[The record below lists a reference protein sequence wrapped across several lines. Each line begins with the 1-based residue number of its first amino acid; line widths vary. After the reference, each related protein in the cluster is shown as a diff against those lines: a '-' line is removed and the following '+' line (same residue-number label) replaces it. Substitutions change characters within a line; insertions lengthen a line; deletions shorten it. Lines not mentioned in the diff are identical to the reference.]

1 MPELPEVETVRDGLD
16 RLVVGAVVREV
27 EVFREYSVRRHDGG
41 PDSFRDQLTGQRLA
55 AAVRRGK
62 FLWLPLTEPEAAASA
77 SAPAP
82 APDAAPSA
90 NPAPAAEPAEPATPA
105 EPRPAAALL
114 AHLGMSGQL
123 LVRGAVPTAAPG
135 EEPARIP
142 TGAADAADDW
152 QHPHLRVR
160 LHLEGAPS
168 GARYLDFVDQRTF
181 GHLSVQDLVPD
192 GSAPRASAA
201 ATSGARRPIT
211 APSRTASPQAASAPS
226 APSVP
231 AGHGSDLPVLPEP
244 VAHIA
249 RDLLDPNLDL
259 DALVGR
265 FRRRRTQ
272 VKRAL
277 LDQTVVSGVGNIY
290 ADEALWRAQ
299 VHWARATDKLRV
311 ADVRRVLDSA
321 AEVMREALAQG
332 GTSFDELYVNVNGQ
346 SGYFDRSLAV
356 YGRENEECRRCG
368 ALVRRDAFMN
378 RSSFSC
384 PVCQP
389 RPRGL

>member
-1 MPELPEVETVRDGLD
+1 VPELPEVETVRDGLD
-16 RLVVGAVVREV
+16 RLVVGATVRDV

-41 PDSFRDQLTGQRLA
+41 PASFRDQLVGRRLS

-62 FLWLPLTEPEAAASA
+62 FLWLPLDDPTPPAS
-77 SAPAP
+77 
-82 APDAAPSA
+82 
-90 NPAPAAEPAEPATPA
+90 NPLVELVET
-105 EPRPAAALL
+105 PAAALL

-123 LVRGAVPTAAPG
+123 LVRGATVSGVQDPAATAVLPSG
-135 EEPARIP
+135 PDQDPDQEPNP
-142 TGAADAADDW
+142 ETDQEPDPDDW

-160 LHLEGAPS
+160 LHLTGAPS

-181 GHLSVQDLVPD
+181 GHLSVQDLVPAD
-192 GSAPRASAA
+192 AAPAS
-201 ATSGARRPIT
+201 SI
-211 APSRTASPQAASAPS
+211 
-226 APSVP
+226 P
-231 AGHGSDLPVLPEP
+231 AGHGSDLPLLPQP

-259 DALVGR
+259 DGLVGR
-265 FRRRRTQ
+265 VRRRRTQ
-272 VKRAL
+272 MKRAL

-290 ADEALWRAQ
+290 ADEALWRAK
-299 VHWARATDKLRV
+299 VHWARPTDKLRV

-321 AEVMREALAQG
+321 AEVMREALVQG
-332 GTSFDELYVNVNGQ
+332 GTSFDELYVNVNGE

-356 YGRENEECRRCG
+356 YGQENEACRRCG

-389 RPRGL
+389 APRPRTP

>member
-16 RLVVGAVVREV
+16 RLVVGAVVRDV
-27 EVFREYSVRRHDGG
+27 EVAREYSVRRHDGG
-41 PDSFRDQLTGQRLA
+41 PDSFRDQLTGRRLA

-62 FLWLPLTEPEAAASA
+62 FLWLPLLPEGPAS
-77 SAPAP
+77 PVG
-82 APDAAPSA
+82 DVV
-90 NPAPAAEPAEPATPA
+90 
-105 EPRPAAALL
+105 PAAALL

-123 LVRGAVPTAAPG
+123 LVRGAAPAAAPG
-135 EEPARIP
+135 AAPDEEAARTP
-142 TGAADAADDW
+142 TGAADPADDW

-160 LHLEGAPS
+160 LHLDGAPS

-192 GSAPRASAA
+192 GTSA
-201 ATSGARRPIT
+201 
-211 APSRTASPQAASAPS
+211 
-226 APSVP
+226 SVP

-259 DALVGR
+259 DALVSR
-265 FRRRRTQ
+265 VRRRRTQ

-299 VHWARATDKLRV
+299 VHWARPTDKLKA

-389 RPRGL
+389 KPRGL

>member
-1 MPELPEVETVRDGLD
+1 VPELPEVETVRDGVD
-16 RLVVGAVVREV
+16 RLVVGAVVRDV

-41 PDSFRDQLTGQRLA
+41 PESFRDQLVGRKLS

-62 FLWLPLTEPEAAASA
+62 FLWLPLEDPTTTLLVEPVET
-77 SAPAP
+77 P
-82 APDAAPSA
+82 AAPLV
-90 NPAPAAEPAEPATPA
+90 EPTPLVEPVETHPT
-105 EPRPAAALL
+105 AALL

-123 LVRGAVPTAAPG
+123 LVRGAVAGDDPG
-135 EEPARIP
+135 HASSVVPGLEQSGAEAGPGPSPAVG
-142 TGAADAADDW
+142 TAADDW
-152 QHPHLRVR
+152 RHPHLRVR
-160 LHLEGAPS
+160 LHLTGAPS

-181 GHLSVQDLVPD
+181 GHLSVQDLVPAD
-192 GSAPRASAA
+192 GAAPADGEPASN
-201 ATSGARRPIT
+201 I
-211 APSRTASPQAASAPS
+211 
-226 APSVP
+226 P
-231 AGHGSDLPVLPEP
+231 AGHGSDLPLLPQP

-259 DALVGR
+259 DALVR
-265 FRRRRTQ
+265 RVRRRRTQ

-299 VHWARATDKLRV
+299 VHWARPTDKLRV

-332 GTSFDELYVNVNGQ
+332 GTSFDELYVNVNGE

-356 YGRENEECRRCG
+356 YGQENEACRRCG
-368 ALVRRDAFMN
+368 ALIRRDAFMN
-378 RSSFSC
+378 RSSFTC
-384 PVCQP
+384 PICQP
-389 RPRGL
+389 PPRAR

>member
-1 MPELPEVETVRDGLD
+1 MPELPEVETVRNGLD
-16 RLVVGAVVREV
+16 RLVVGAVVRDV

-41 PDSFRDQLTGQRLA
+41 PASFGDQLRGRQLS

-62 FLWLPLTEPEAAASA
+62 FLWLPLADPASLTDPPP
-77 SAPAP
+77 PADPTQP
-82 APDAAPSA
+82 AHPTQ
-90 NPAPAAEPAEPATPA
+90 PADPTPPAKPGETVPV
-105 EPRPAAALL
+105 AALL

-123 LVRGAVPTAAPG
+123 LVRAT
-135 EEPARIP
+135 
-142 TGAADAADDW
+142 DDW

-160 LHLEGAPS
+160 LHLTGAPS
-168 GARYLDFVDQRTF
+168 DARYLDFVDQRTF

-192 GSAPRASAA
+192 GGGAPRLSPPPQNAQDVQDVPDAPAA
-201 ATSGARRPIT
+201 PTVPDA
-211 APSRTASPQAASAPS
+211 
-226 APSVP
+226 P
-231 AGHGSDLPVLPEP
+231 AGYGSDLPLLPQP

-249 RDLLDPNLDL
+249 RDLLDPSLDL
-259 DALVGR
+259 DGLVGR
-265 FRRRRTQ
+265 VRRRRTQ

-290 ADEALWRAQ
+290 ADEALWRAK
-299 VHWARATDKLRV
+299 VHWARQTDKLR
-311 ADVRRVLDSA
+311 AGDVRRVLESA
-321 AEVMREALAQG
+321 EEVMREALAQG

-356 YGRENEECRRCG
+356 YGQENEECRRCG

-378 RSSFSC
+378 RSSFTC

-389 RPRGL
+389 APRTPKP

>member
-16 RLVVGAVVREV
+16 RLVVGAVVRDV

-41 PDSFRDQLTGQRLA
+41 PGSFRDQLTGRRLT

-62 FLWLPLTEPEAAASA
+62 FLWLPLADLSPAVEPVES
-77 SAPAP
+77 S
-82 APDAAPSA
+82 
-90 NPAPAAEPAEPATPA
+90 
-105 EPRPAAALL
+105 PAAALL

-123 LVRGAVPTAAPG
+123 LVRDAVVGDDPGHASSVVLGLEQSGAEA
-135 EEPARIP
+135 
-142 TGAADAADDW
+142 GAGPSSALGTAADDW
-152 QHPHLRVR
+152 RHPHLRVR
-160 LHLEGAPS
+160 LHLTGAPS

-192 GSAPRASAA
+192 GDGLPRGSAA
-201 ATSGARRPIT
+201 
-211 APSRTASPQAASAPS
+211 
-226 APSVP
+226 P
-231 AGHGSDLPVLPEP
+231 AGHGSDLPVLPGP

-259 DALVGR
+259 DELVR
-265 FRRRRTQ
+265 RVRRRRTQ
-272 VKRAL
+272 IKRAL

-299 VHWARATDKLRV
+299 VHWARPTDKLKV

-332 GTSFDELYVNVNGQ
+332 GTSFDDLYVNVNGQ

-356 YGRENEECRRCG
+356 YGRENEACRRCG
-368 ALVRRDAFMN
+368 ALIRRDPFMN
-378 RSSFSC
+378 RSSFTC

-389 RPRGL
+389 RPRGPRG

>member
-16 RLVVGAVVREV
+16 RLVVGAVVRDV

-41 PDSFRDQLTGQRLA
+41 PDSFRDQLTGRRLD

-62 FLWLPLTEPEAAASA
+62 FLWLPLAADPTRPPVVE
-77 SAPAP
+77 PAP
-82 APDAAPSA
+82 VL
-90 NPAPAAEPAEPATPA
+90 EPADT
-105 EPRPAAALL
+105 PAAALL

-123 LVRGAVPTAAPG
+123 LVRGARPSEEQEPSAVLDT
-135 EEPARIP
+135 EPA
-142 TGAADAADDW
+142 GAADGW

-160 LHLEGAPS
+160 LHLTGAPS

-192 GSAPRASAA
+192 GAEEHAPDRP
-201 ATSGARRPIT
+201 ARG
-211 APSRTASPQAASAPS
+211 
-226 APSVP
+226 VP
-231 AGHGSDLPVLPEP
+231 AGYGSDLPVLPGP

-259 DALVGR
+259 DDLVR
-265 FRRRRTQ
+265 RIRRRRTQ

-277 LDQTVVSGVGNIY
+277 LDQTAVSGVGNIY

-299 VHWARATDKLRV
+299 VHWARTTDKLRV
-311 ADVRRVLDSA
+311 SDVRRVLDSA
-321 AEVMREALAQG
+321 AEVMREALVQG
-332 GTSFDELYVNVNGQ
+332 GTSFDDLYVNVNGQ

-356 YGRENEECRRCG
+356 YGRENEPCRRCG

-389 RPRGL
+389 APRNPR

>member
-1 MPELPEVETVRDGLD
+1 VPELPEVETVRDGLD
-16 RLVVGAVVREV
+16 RLVVGATVRDV

-41 PDSFRDQLTGQRLA
+41 PGSFRDQLTGRRLS

-62 FLWLPLTEPEAAASA
+62 FLWLPLL
-77 SAPAP
+77 PADP
-82 APDAAPSA
+82 GDDAV
-90 NPAPAAEPAEPATPA
+90 
-105 EPRPAAALL
+105 PAAALL

-123 LVRGAVPTAAPG
+123 LVRGATPTG
-135 EEPARIP
+135 EPAPVRVP
-142 TGAADAADDW
+142 VGAAGPEDDW

-160 LHLEGAPS
+160 LRLDGAPS

-192 GSAPRASAA
+192 DAS
-201 ATSGARRPIT
+201 SNL
-211 APSRTASPQAASAPS
+211 
-226 APSVP
+226 P
-231 AGHGSDLPVLPEP
+231 AGQGSDLPVLPEP

-259 DALVGR
+259 DALVSR
-265 FRRRRTQ
+265 VRRRRTQ

-299 VHWARATDKLRV
+299 VHWARPTDKLKA

-321 AEVMREALAQG
+321 AEVMSEALVQG

-389 RPRGL
+389 KPRGL